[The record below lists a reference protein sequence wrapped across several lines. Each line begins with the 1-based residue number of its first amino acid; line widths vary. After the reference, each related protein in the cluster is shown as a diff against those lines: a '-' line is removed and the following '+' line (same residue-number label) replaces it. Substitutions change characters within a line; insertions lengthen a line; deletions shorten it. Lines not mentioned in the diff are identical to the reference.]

1 MAEVTRQQQQQPQ
14 RFTATV
20 SSHDPWRHPY
30 FLKDAKLRVQE
41 RYWRREF
48 VAEQHNTNENENDA
62 SRNVDVAR
70 HRLRIIPDGVSWR
83 KYLRLFK
90 ALIEDI
96 KVPVQ
101 WFLLESAVELLDWR
115 NQSPCIGGVS
125 KEAAAPH
132 ERSQLQRFV
141 RQRHSPVLPV
151 ADLSMRSPDG
161 EDEWDMLEYERMS
174 ATERSRHALNRAAR
188 MMQASAAASAIPTSE
203 APVWIL
209 ADVSDQT
216 DGELPEDGIR
226 YVNWGEFYDF
236 LRDEKLLSAEQFD
249 KLTELQQV
257 CEREYSKRNSP
268 PSPNDETTDDK
279 EAVDTQT
286 EYLSAD
292 QIEKGLRAG
301 QLVQGRLNVTYE
313 NSKEAFVTA
322 DGVKYFVDENR
333 RHFNRAFHYDVVALQ
348 PLPESQWGR
357 PVGKRRLVH
366 HRDDDTD
373 DTNLSLDDIGIP
385 PVPSARVVGILE
397 SSHRVYVATMID
409 VPSNDESAVLV
420 VPMDIRIPKIRVH
433 TKSWRRFTE
442 QRLLV
447 EIDGWDTVSNFP
459 AGRCIQL
466 LGPIADLDTEVSS
479 LLHENHVVLDPF
491 SVAALACLPPAGDDW
506 TIPDEE
512 IQSRRDL
519 RESRKIFSVDPPGC
533 QVSSPWMCCWC
544 YGVNA
549 IILTLFLFR
558 ILTTQCMPHVYPM
571 ETWKLV

>member
-1 MAEVTRQQQQQPQ
+1 MTEVTRQQQQQPQ

-20 SSHDPWRHPY
+20 SPHDPWRHPF

-48 VAEQHNTNENENDA
+48 VAEHNNNENEDA
-62 SRNVDVAR
+62 AAGNVDGTAADIAR

-83 KYLRLFK
+83 KYIRLFK

-115 NQSPCIGGVS
+115 NQSPCIGGVGR
-125 KEAAAPH
+125 EAAAPH

-141 RQRHSPVLPV
+141 QKQSKVFPL

-188 MMQASAAASAIPTSE
+188 MIQASAAVGKLPSSE

-209 ADVSDQT
+209 ADSSDQT

-226 YVNWGEFYDF
+226 YVNWGELYDF

-249 KLTELQQV
+249 KLTELQHV

-268 PSPNDETTDDK
+268 PSPNDVTAGDSET
-279 EAVDTQT
+279 VDTQR

-301 QLVQGRLNVTYE
+301 QLVRGRLNVTYE
-313 NSKEAFVTA
+313 NAKEAFVTA
-322 DGVKYFVDENR
+322 GGVKYFVDDNH

-373 DTNLSLDDIGIP
+373 DNNLSLDDISVP
-385 PVPSARVVGILE
+385 PVASARVVGILE

-433 TKSWRRFTE
+433 TKSWRRFIE

-447 EIDGWDTVSNFP
+447 EIDGWDVTSNYP

-466 LGPIADLDTEVSS
+466 LGPIADLETEVSS
-479 LLHENHVVLDPF
+479 LVSMSRCRAVSLILSNDALTSSSIVHTF
-491 SVAALACLPPAGDDW
+491 SCTRITLRWSPLV
-506 TIPDEE
+506 
-512 IQSRRDL
+512 SRPWPVYRPQ
-519 RESRKIFSVDPPGC
+519 ETPG
-533 QVSSPWMCCWC
+533 
-544 YGVNA
+544 
-549 IILTLFLFR
+549 LFR
-558 ILTTQCMPHVYPM
+558 RRKYKAEETYVRVGKSSVSIL
-571 ETWKLV
+571 LVVRT

>member
-1 MAEVTRQQQQQPQ
+1 MTEVTRGQKQQPQ

-20 SSHDPWRHPY
+20 SSQDPWRHPY

-48 VAEQHNTNENENDA
+48 VAEQSTHENDIDVA
-62 SRNVDVAR
+62 RNVNGTASDTAR

-83 KYLRLFK
+83 KYIRLFK
-90 ALIEDI
+90 ALIEDM

-115 NQSPCIGGVS
+115 NQSPCINGGVS
-125 KEAAAPH
+125 REAAAPH

-141 RQRHSPVLPV
+141 QQRNSPVLPL

-174 ATERSRHALNRAAR
+174 ATERSRHALNRAVR
-188 MMQASAAASAIPTSE
+188 MMQASTAAAGTLPSSE

-209 ADVSDQT
+209 ADASEHT

-226 YVNWGEFYDF
+226 YVNWEELYDF
-236 LRDEKLLSAEQFD
+236 LRDEKLLSEEQFD
-249 KLTELQQV
+249 NLKELQQV

-268 PSPNDETTDDK
+268 PSSNDVTTGDK
-279 EAVDTQT
+279 ESVDTQT

-301 QLVQGRLNVTYE
+301 QLVRGRLNVTYE
-313 NSKEAFVTA
+313 NAKEAFVTA

-348 PLPESQWGR
+348 ALPESQWGR

-373 DTNLSLDDIGIP
+373 ENNLSLDDIDIP

-433 TKSWRRFTE
+433 TKSWRRFVQ

-447 EIDGWDTVSNFP
+447 EIDGWNASSNYP
-459 AGRCIQL
+459 AGRCIEL
-466 LGPIADLDTEVSS
+466 LGPIADLETEVSS
-479 LLHENHVVLDPF
+479 LLHENHVALHPF
-491 SVAALACLPPAGDDW
+491 SVAALACLPPTGDAW
-506 TIPDEE
+506 TIPEEE

-519 RESRKIFSVDPPGC
+519 RKSRKIFSVDPPGC
-533 QVSSPWMCCWC
+533 QVSSLS
-544 YGVNA
+544 V
-549 IILTLFLFR
+549 LL
-558 ILTTQCMPHVYPM
+558 
-571 ETWKLV
+571 

>member
-1 MAEVTRQQQQQPQ
+1 MTEVTNKQQQQPQ
-14 RFTATV
+14 RYTANV

-48 VAEQHNTNENENDA
+48 VAEQNNNENEDDVA
-62 SRNVDVAR
+62 RKVDGTTVDVAQ

-83 KYLRLFK
+83 KYMRLFK
-90 ALIEDI
+90 ALIEDM

-115 NQSPCIGGVS
+115 NQSPCINGGMS
-125 KEAAAPH
+125 REAAAPH

-141 RQRHSPVLPV
+141 QQRYSPVLPL

-161 EDEWDMLEYERMS
+161 VDEWDMLEYERMS

-188 MMQASAAASAIPTSE
+188 MMQASAAVAGTLLSRE

-209 ADVSDQT
+209 ADVSDPAG

-226 YVNWGEFYDF
+226 YVNWGELYDF
-236 LRDEKLLSAEQFD
+236 LRDEKLLSVEQFD
-249 KLTELQQV
+249 KLTELQHV

-268 PSPNDETTDDK
+268 PSPNDVTTGDK
-279 EAVDTQT
+279 ETVDTQM

-292 QIEKGLRAG
+292 EIENGLRAG
-301 QLVQGRLNVTYE
+301 QLVRGRLNVTYE
-313 NSKEAFVTA
+313 NAKEAFVTA
-322 DGVKYFVDENR
+322 DGVKYFIDENR
-333 RHFNRAFHYDVVALQ
+333 RHFNRAFHYDVVVVQ

-357 PVGKRRLVH
+357 PLGKRRLVH

-373 DTNLSLDDIGIP
+373 ENNLTLDDIGIP
-385 PVPSARVVGILE
+385 PVPSARVVCILE

-433 TKSWRRFTE
+433 TKSWRRFVE

-447 EIDGWDTVSNFP
+447 EIDGWDTTSNYP

-466 LGPIADLDTEVSS
+466 LGPIADLETEVSS
-479 LLHENHVVLDPF
+479 LLHENHVALDPF
-491 SVAALACLPPAGDDW
+491 SVAALACLPPAGDAW
-506 TIPDEE
+506 TIPEEE
-512 IQSRRDL
+512 IQGRRDL
-519 RESRKIFSVDPPGC
+519 RQSRNIFSVDPPGC
-533 QVSSPWMCCWC
+533 QVSS
-544 YGVNA
+544 A
-549 IILTLFLFR
+549 
-558 ILTTQCMPHVYPM
+558 
-571 ETWKLV
+571 